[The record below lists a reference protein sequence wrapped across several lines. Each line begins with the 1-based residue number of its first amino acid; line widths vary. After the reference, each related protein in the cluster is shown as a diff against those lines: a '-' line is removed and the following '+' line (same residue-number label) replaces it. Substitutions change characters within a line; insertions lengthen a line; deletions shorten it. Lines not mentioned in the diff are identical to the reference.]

1 MDIFSRLFSRRQP
14 PEPSTLSQLRAG
26 ISSRHETANQEVN
39 RLEVARLVAEVNDT
53 MRFTTLMSGS
63 PKGAS
68 VELVFANERERL
80 MVLKAAR
87 AAIEELRVAGVTA
100 RLETEPRNTQVDD
113 SIISAKLVVDAVKN
127 AG

>member
-1 MDIFSRLFSRRQP
+1 MTKIN
-14 PEPSTLSQLRAG
+14 TL
-26 ISSRHETANQEVN
+26 
-39 RLEVARLVAEVNDT
+39 
-53 MRFTTLMSGS
+53 
-63 PKGAS
+63 K
-68 VELVFANERERL
+68 NERERL

-113 SIISAKLVVDAVKN
+113 SVVSAKLVVDAVKN